1 VTETFGPILF
11 GYGIGSLPI
20 GYLVASR
27 LRGVD
32 LRRVG
37 SGNVG
42 ATNVY
47 RTAGL
52 AIALLVMGLDMA
64 KGVGSVLL
72 VSREAAGGAA
82 PVAAGVAAVIGH
94 VYPVWLRFR
103 GGKGVATAAGVFAV
117 LAPFATLIAGS
128 VFLVTVWVTRYVS
141 LGSVVATAALPPLA
155 WMADAPLPV
164 VVGGVI
170 AALLIIER
178 HRGNLSRLQAG
189 SERRFGQRA

>member
-1 VTETFGPILF
+1 METFGPILF

-20 GYLVASR
+20 GYLIASR
-27 LRGVD
+27 LRGID

-52 AIALLVMGLDMA
+52 AVALLVMALDMA
-64 KGVGSVLL
+64 KGAGSVFL

-94 VYPVWLRFR
+94 VYPIWLRFR

-117 LAPFATLIAGS
+117 LAPFATLLAAS
-128 VFLVTVWVTRYVS
+128 VFVVTVWITRYVS

-155 WMADAPLPV
+155 WMANAPLPV

-170 AALLIIER
+170 AALLVIER
-178 HRGNLSRLQAG
+178 HRGNLARLQAG
-189 SERRFGQRA
+189 TERRLGQRA